1 ARYLDLIDSTRGT
14 HSLVLRDCT
23 ELVVYIRINTNK
35 SKCKRTMGRADRNRH
50 RKNVPTKQPIEDL
63 LVIEQLESW
72 MESVGWTSSCHL
84 KPTIFPVTQR
94 GLKAVNNI
102 MPNTSLVKIPKKL
115 LITPLVALNSKIN
128 FIFLKNHSYT
138 VHSILATFILYE
150 KHLGNTSTWKNYLNT
165 LPNSYT
171 TPIFCAKVEKKIM
184 PLIVRQKLS
193 ILSQKIITDY
203 EIILKSIRESKT
215 DGYDLCPH
223 CKLPLIEIFSFEAYK
238 WSYYT
243 VNTRAIYM
251 KNNKF
256 NDDSKISV
264 NENLALAPF
273 LDLLNHSFNALVE
286 IKPIDNINNEF
297 YQIFTLTTIQENSQV
312 FINYGSH
319 CTLKLYMEYG
329 FFISNNPL
337 DEILINYSSVNNLKN
352 ISPLTNNY
360 ILWNKFYESIGFT
373 SSGLNYRAKI
383 AFFILSTPLKII
395 QMTKKI
401 YCNSLNRLDAL
412 SYNVLSLKL
421 LNTKRLELINEL
433 KIMKSRTNKTNSFKI
448 IVNVQQEYISILD
461 KCFYSIIH
469 N

>member
-1 ARYLDLIDSTRGT
+1 
-14 HSLVLRDCT
+14 
-23 ELVVYIRINTNK
+23 
-35 SKCKRTMGRADRNRH
+35 MGRAKRNLH
-50 RKNVPTKQPIEDL
+50 RNNVPTKKPIEDL

-72 MESVGWTSSCHL
+72 MESLGWTPSCHL

-102 MPNTSLVKIPKKL
+102 PPNTPLVKIPKKL

-138 VHSILATFILYE
+138 AHSILATFILYE
-150 KHLGNTSTWKNYLNT
+150 KHLGNTSSWKFYLDT

-171 TPIFCAKVEKKIM
+171 TPIFCAKIEKNIM

-193 ILSQKIITDY
+193 ILSQKIISDY
-203 EIILKSIRESKT
+203 EIILKSIRELKT

-256 NDDSKISV
+256 TDDSKISI

-273 LDLLNHSFNALVE
+273 LDMLNHSFDALVE
-286 IKPIDNINNEF
+286 IKPIHDESNKF
-297 YQIFTLTTIQENSQV
+297 YQIFTLTAIQENSQV

-319 CTLKLYMEYG
+319 STLKLYMEYG
-329 FFISNNPL
+329 FFIPNNPL
-337 DEILINYSSVNNLKN
+337 DEILINYSSINNLKN
-352 ISPLTNNY
+352 ISKLTNNY
-360 ILWNKFYESIGFT
+360 ILWNKFDESIGFT
-373 SSGLNYRAKI
+373 SSGLNYHAKI
-383 AFFILSTPLKII
+383 AFFILSAPLKISQI
-395 QMTKKI
+395 TKKI
-401 YCNSLNRLDAL
+401 YRNSLNRQDAL

-433 KIMKSRTNKTNSFKI
+433 KIMKSQTNKTNSFKI